1 MKKIYFTILSAMLL
15 VCSCHEDPENGNKV
29 PESSISFITS
39 ISQMTR
45 ATDFNFDEGDEISLF
60 AVEKNGTNVDG
71 TLKSSGNYAHN
82 QKFTYSNGLFISKGN
97 ALYYPDNDNPLFF
110 TAVYPYQSNCS
121 SSFKF
126 EVKKD
131 QRGKGYTQ
139 SDLMTATTDATLE
152 EQPELQFYHRLSCI
166 VVNLSIQ
173 GKVTDEPRLSFNNV
187 QTSAQIDLNL
197 RSFAGTDS
205 KTSVIASENGMDSY
219 RVILPPQ
226 TIPAKTSLITV
237 NIGGNEYS
245 LTINNDIVL
254 KSGRQYTMNLTLT
267 TKKELVFTAV
277 INDWNSGEEIEDII
291 EPELLDEMEK
301 YIPIYR
307 GKNPPL
313 VEGTYFI
320 DPFETVYC
328 EDEGHGGYDPGTIV
342 NSKYFRLSNQNNKT
356 LTLDYED
363 TNASGTS
370 YSIGKGS
377 FICGEGSMF
386 TVYFDTEGESQSIYT
401 RTALVIS
408 GEKTDSGIKNL
419 KYAFVMVEKGD
430 DPDGKLMDEGVYR
443 VFQDEDGLA
452 VNAIWPSN
460 SNTRATAA
468 YESLFDVCAR
478 CK

>member
-1 MKKIYFTILSAMLL
+1 MKKNLFALLSVMLL
-15 VCSCHEDPENGNKV
+15 VCSCHKDQENV
-29 PESSISFITS
+29 IFIPESSISFISS

-45 ATDFNFDEGDEISLF
+45 ATDLNFDEGDEISLF
-60 AVEKNGTNVDG
+60 AVEKNITNIDG

-82 QKFTYSNGLFISKGN
+82 QMFTYSNGFFISKGN
-97 ALYYPDNDNPLFF
+97 ALYYPANENPLFF
-110 TAVYPYQSNCS
+110 TAVYPYQPTCS
-121 SSFKF
+121 SSYKF
-126 EVKKD
+126 EVMKD
-131 QRGKGYTQ
+131 QRGIGYTQ
-139 SDLMTATTDATLE
+139 SDLMTATTNATLD

-197 RSFAGTDS
+197 RTFAGTDS
-205 KTSVIASENGMDSY
+205 KTSVIASENGMDCY

-237 NIGGNEYS
+237 NIGGNEYN

-254 KSGRQYTMNLTLT
+254 KSGRQYTMDLTLT

-277 INDWNSGEEIEDII
+277 INDWNTGEEIEDII
-291 EPELLDEMEK
+291 EPKLLDDMED

-307 GKNPPL
+307 GNNPPL

-328 EDEGHGGYDPGTIV
+328 GDEGNGGYAPGDIV
-342 NSKYFRLSNQNNKT
+342 SSTYIKLSNQNNKT
-356 LTLDYED
+356 LTLDYEA
-363 TNASGTS
+363 TNGRGTD
-370 YSIGKGS
+370 YAIGRGS
-377 FICGEGSMF
+377 FICGNGSMF
-386 TVYFDTEGESQSIYT
+386 TVYFDTEGESKDVYN

-430 DPDGKLMDEGVYR
+430 DPDNLLMQEGVFR
-443 VFQDEDGLA
+443 VFQDKDGLA
-452 VNAIWPSN
+452 ENATWPSM
-460 SNTRATAA
+460 SNTRATATD
-468 YESLFDVCAR
+468 ESPLDVCSS